1 VECRAHKRYIFEHQ
15 AKLTFDSS
23 HPIQCRIMNYCAGG
37 VLVNLDTNLAELA
50 AEKKLNLFGSFTLE
64 FELCINE
71 ECQTFMFSSH
81 IRRMEGKSVGIE
93 FFQPPET
100 AIALLNDF
108 ISKRSVINAD
118 HTTPTTSKEHTE
130 LIDNIYT
137 VEQAFWINILNQFF
151 EDVDTQLLKLADHA
165 QTNQQQALC
174 FEAINQLKTRRKKS
188 ENFIGRHVSEYLN
201 TPVEILKSTELRPGD
216 EENELKVLD
225 KNIFEDWLE
234 VQMIISAAEADY
246 LPQLQTI
253 LQHLSQLYKTDIN
266 ALNNPLGPHVICQT
280 FRQSMTEGDL
290 PRPIL
295 TVIYQ
300 CFQRSLNTHLSEF
313 YAEIID
319 LFLSKGFT
327 TPELNRTNS
336 NEIQRQK
343 NTTSELTN
351 QKDISP
357 DSAPNKAKRTQL
369 SKNTY
374 GTLQALKRLQRKESE
389 TGFANQ
395 SNTYFSLDE
404 INNAFSKLSA
414 SKINEPD
421 SKIPLRDIFQE
432 SVKSIDNGVNRNKQV
447 SSDQLDLV
455 DIVDDLF
462 NLMYKTDDLDEEV
475 RIWIRRLRIPLLKV
489 ILNEPDFLNN
499 DQHPARQVIDQLI
512 QIGSVDRVSNKSLER
527 TVKRHIDHIVS
538 EYDQNNEIF
547 SIVSSTLKKLID
559 RQEHAFKRNAERVA
573 KTYEGQEKL
582 AFAKHHVLSKLVQLM
597 VGRPIPRV
605 TLDLVNEGWRS
616 LLVITCV
623 REGIHSEDLNEFFM
637 LLEAIVMWTHS
648 HQSDDVHTGAGN
660 EFELD
665 LEAPAIL
672 ELINQQLS
680 NSSAGIIK
688 HETLL
693 SELKSLLFDKRQPTL
708 ITIEESD
715 LGFDISLEHEVF
727 SETDREL
734 QNRDI
739 NIPSIPSNSRWLE
752 RVKNMKVG
760 DWVENQDEHKK
771 VKRMRLIWT
780 ADDAYKF
787 VFVNHQG
794 MKEIEFD
801 AERLVQQ
808 LDAGTTILVNED
820 EISFVDKSLFNTV
833 QTVYEQMAFRA
844 THDPLT
850 ELIERHEFEKYLDR
864 ALTKSKKNA
873 STHALCYID
882 INQFSIINNNNG
894 YEVGDNLLKAIA
906 MRLKSCLD
914 SHVVARIGGNEYGV
928 LLNNC
933 DESEAVKA
941 TEKIRVSINNQPF
954 EIDKKSL
961 DINISIGFEMIS
973 PESLNV
979 TTILKHANL
988 ACLTSKQTSGNKVVE
1003 YQEDDS
1009 DQVHHESLMHWV
1021 EKVDEA
1027 LATNSLLVRCQKI
1040 APVINPESD
1049 SPHYEILLG
1058 VLNEE
1063 GKLTSPEPFIE
1074 AAEQFN
1080 RMPKVD
1086 RWVVNSAFE
1095 WMEKNQAKVNNLHGF
1110 SINLSGHSIND
1121 NDFLPFLLEK
1131 ITSSPITSEKICFE
1145 VTETATISNLNYA
1158 ADFINEVK
1166 KTGCKFSLD
1175 DFGTGLASYEY
1186 LQKLPVDYLKIDGIF
1201 IKDIASNTNNYAM
1214 VKSINELGHFLGKET
1229 IAEFVENDQILEIL
1243 KEIGVDHA
1251 QGYGIEK
1258 PILLDTL

>member
-1 VECRAHKRYIFEHQ
+1 VECRAHKRYEFEHRATLIFGQ
-15 AKLTFDSS
+15 SA
-23 HPIQCRIMNYCAGG
+23 PIQCRIMNYCSGG

-64 FELCINE
+64 FEFCINE
-71 ECQTFMFSSH
+71 ECQTFVFSSH

-93 FFQPPET
+93 FFQPPEA
-100 AIALLNDF
+100 AIASLNDF
-108 ISKRSVINAD
+108 ISKRSSINAD
-118 HTTPTTSKEHTE
+118 HTFPSTSTEHPE
-130 LIDNIYT
+130 LIDKIYK
-137 VEQAFWINILNQFF
+137 VEQEFWINILNQFF
-151 EDVDTQLLKLADHA
+151 EDVDAQLLKLADHA

-174 FEAINQLKTRRKKS
+174 FEAINQLKARREKS

-246 LPQLQTI
+246 KPQLQAI
-253 LQHLSQLYKTDIN
+253 LQYLSQLYKSDIN

-280 FRQSMTEGDL
+280 FRQSMTEGDF

-300 CFQRSLNTHLSEF
+300 CFQRSLNAHIKAF
-313 YAEIID
+313 YAEIIV
-319 LFLSKGFT
+319 LFSSKGFT
-327 TPELNRTNS
+327 ATTQHQVNAYGT
-336 NEIQRQK
+336 QRQNSATRESTK
-343 NTTSELTN
+343 QTDTSPNGEPTNT
-351 QKDISP
+351 
-357 DSAPNKAKRTQL
+357 KRSQHGQN
-369 SKNTY
+369 SY
-374 GTLQALKRLQRKESE
+374 GALQALKRLQRKESKTALTKPE
-389 TGFANQ
+389 
-395 SNTYFSLDE
+395 NTYFSLDE
-404 INNAFSKLSA
+404 INNSFSKLSA
-414 SKINEPD
+414 TRISD
-421 SKIPLRDIFQE
+421 SDSDIPLRDIFQE
-432 SVKSIDNGVNRNKQV
+432 SVKNIDSGANRNKQV

-455 DIVDDLF
+455 DIVEDLF
-462 NLMYKTDDLDEEV
+462 NLMYKTDELDEEV
-475 RIWIRRLRIPLLKV
+475 RIWIRQLRIPLLKV
-489 ILNEPDFLNN
+489 ILNEPEFLNN
-499 DQHPARQVIDQLI
+499 DQHPARQVIDQLV

-527 TVKRHIDHIVS
+527 TVKKHIDHIVS

-547 SIVSSTLKKLID
+547 ATVSSTLKKLID

-573 KTYEGQEKL
+573 KTYEAQEKL
-582 AFAKHHVLSKLVQLM
+582 VFAKHHVLSKLVQLL
-597 VGRPIPRV
+597 VGRPIPSV

-623 REGIHSEDLNEFFM
+623 REGIHSDDLNEFLM
-637 LLEAIVMWTHS
+637 LLEAIVMWTQS
-648 HQSDDVHTGAGN
+648 HDKSSEVGD

-672 ELINQQLS
+672 ELISQQLS

-688 HETLL
+688 HDTLL
-693 SELKSLLFDKRQPTL
+693 DELKGLLFGEREPTL

-715 LGFDISLEHEVF
+715 LGFDITLEIEPTSVPGKGEP
-727 SETDREL
+727 STETH
-734 QNRDI
+734 I
-739 NIPSIPSNSRWLE
+739 STIPNNSRWLE

-801 AERLVQQ
+801 IEGLVQQ
-808 LDAGTTILVNED
+808 LDTGTTVLVDEN

-850 ELIERHEFEKYLDR
+850 ELIERHEFEKYLNR
-864 ALTKSKKNA
+864 ALTKSKKNS

-882 INQFSIINNNNG
+882 VNQFSIINNNHG
-894 YEVGDNLLKAIA
+894 YEVGDALLKAIA
-906 MRLKSCLD
+906 IRLNKSLAN
-914 SHVVARIGGNEYGV
+914 HVVARIGGNEYGV
-928 LLNNC
+928 LLNDCN
-933 DESEAVKA
+933 EHEAITA
-941 TEKIRVSINNQPF
+941 TEKLRISINNQPF

-961 DINISIGFEMIS
+961 DMNISIGFEMIS
-973 PESLNV
+973 SESLNV

-988 ACLTSKQTSGNKVVE
+988 ACLTSKQNSGNKVVE

-1021 EKVDEA
+1021 ERVDED
-1027 LATNSLLVRCQKI
+1027 LASDSLLVRCQKI
-1040 APVINPESD
+1040 APVGNTVSD

-1058 VLNEE
+1058 VLDDD
-1063 GKLTSPEPFIE
+1063 GHLTSPEPFIE

-1086 RWVVNSAFE
+1086 RWVVTSALD
-1095 WMEKNQAKVNNLHGF
+1095 WMEKNQAKVSKLHGF

-1121 NDFLPFLLEK
+1121 NDFLPFLLGK
-1131 ITSSPITSEKICFE
+1131 IKNSSIPSEKICFE
-1145 VTETATISNLNYA
+1145 VTETATISSLNYA

-1201 IKDIASNTNNYAM
+1201 IKDIVSNKNNYAM

-1258 PILLDTL
+1258 PILLNTL